1 MQQLLEAAQREA
13 VGHAGDVVG
22 DARGQVGRRAV
33 VVPHVVRVLAEVR
46 EQAAHD
52 EPGAI
57 GLRAQRALPV
67 DALEQERAQREHGLG
82 DRLALADVAR
92 DVRGLDQVVDDRVD
106 ARRARRAEHRHGR
119 LRQLGGVQHAGA
131 QRVVDVVVD
140 VRHAVDELDDAALER
155 LRRDRPGVV
164 EDAVAHLVRQVEAAA
179 VALEH
184 VDDAQRVLVVAEAAL
199 EALAQR
205 AVQRR
210 LAGMTEGRVAEIV
223 AQADGLG
230 QVLVEAQRAGD
241 RT

>member
-1 MQQLLEAAQREA
+1 MSSGCSQKCANRLRTTK
-13 VGHAGDVVG
+13 
-22 DARGQVGRRAV
+22 
-33 VVPHVVRVLAEVR
+33 
-46 EQAAHD
+46 
-52 EPGAI
+52 PGAI

-67 DALEQERAQREHGLG
+67 DALEQERAQREHRLG
-82 DRLALADVAR
+82 DRLALADVAG
-92 DVRGLDQVVDDRVD
+92 DVRGLDEVVHDRVD
-106 ARRARRAEHRHGR
+106 ARRARRAEHRDRR
-119 LRQLGGVQHAGA
+119 LGQLGGVEHAGA

-140 VRHAVDELDDAALER
+140 VRDAVDELDDAALER

-164 EDAVAHLVRQVEAAA
+164 EDAVAHLVREVEAAP

-210 LAGMTEGRVAEIV
+210 LAGVTEGRVAEIV
-223 AQADGLG
+223 AEADGLG

-241 RT
+241 GT